1 MHGRLF
7 RGPAI
12 LSRGFAGR
20 VLIVAGCSVA
30 RAKEPVRCPPEI
42 PNLDGVAQPR
52 RSDLEH
58 HRSSR
63 DREAY
68 EGRAGSEIP
77 LWAGKRRLEREVRSS
92 CRPDLPESPQH
103 RAWRNARELAAQE
116 SERLRAAP
124 ETTVNEAAQLAAAD
138 PPAPP
143 MGGLSSRS
151 AWTPSQSSE

>member
-42 PNLDGVAQPR
+42 PNLDGVAEPR

-77 LWAGKRRLEREVRSS
+77 PGCVGGGRLAERVASPRRHGLGTHVGWQAAFGTRG
-92 CRPDLPESPQH
+92 PILLPPGS
-103 RAWRNARELAAQE
+103 ARVA
-116 SERLRAAP
+116 AAP
-124 ETTVNEAAQLAAAD
+124 RVAQC
-138 PPAPP
+138 
-143 MGGLSSRS
+143 S
-151 AWTPSQSSE
+151 